1 MQVKGTYKISN
12 SHGKIEA
19 GTFSTDKERL
29 KIFET
34 VKRWS
39 KQTQKQYFV
48 DIIHENK
55 LQL

>member
-19 GTFSTDKERL
+19 GTFSNEKERQ
-29 KIFET
+29 KIFNT

-39 KQTQKQYFV
+39 KETGKQYFI
-48 DIIHENK
+48 DIIHENEV
-55 LQL
+55 